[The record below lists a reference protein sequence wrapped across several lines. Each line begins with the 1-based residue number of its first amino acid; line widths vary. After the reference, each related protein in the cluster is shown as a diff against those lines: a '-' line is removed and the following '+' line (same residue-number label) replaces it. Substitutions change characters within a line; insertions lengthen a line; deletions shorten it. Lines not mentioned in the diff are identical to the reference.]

1 MLRRCPTPLRAALA
15 ALLLASALA
24 GCSLRAPAPTPAP
37 AAVALPEG
45 ASGLAPKPARDY
57 ARHAVAAA
65 HPLAADAGLA
75 VLRQGGNAL
84 DAAIG
89 KAFALGVVEPQSSG
103 IGGGALL
110 LH

>member
-1 MLRRCPTPLRAALA
+1 MLRRCPIALRAALA

-24 GCSLRAPAPTPAP
+24 GCSLRAPAPAPVP

-45 ASGLAPKPARDY
+45 ASGLLPRAALDFP
-57 ARHAVAAA
+57 RHAVAAA

-84 DAAIG
+84 DAAIAT
-89 KAFALGVVEPQSSG
+89 AFA
-103 IGGGALL
+103 
-110 LH
+110 